1 MSDYMVGYSRT
12 QKSSRNPL
20 GKFGRKSLWKAC
32 AWCALRNEGG
42 AVKVV
47 GGDGHGGGVAAAVVV
62 MFMAAS
68 DVPGTFRAWS
78 YVFCRP
84 SLV

>member
-32 AWCALRNEGG
+32 VWCALRNEGG

-68 DVPGTFRAWS
+68 DVPGTLFVLGVICSAG
-78 YVFCRP
+78 
-84 SLV
+84 LH